1 MSGMVAGKAYGM
13 TETIKVERPTKT
25 LRELA
30 LEKVRDAIISGYFK
44 PGDRLVERDL
54 CAQLGVSRT
63 VVREVLRHL
72 ESEGL
77 VSNPQS
83 KGPMVALLDVDEA
96 RQIYEI
102 RAALEGMAARL
113 CAERGDPAIVTGLS
127 GALDAIKDGYARQ
140 DMAEVL
146 KETTR
151 FYETLFTRIDRQIA
165 WGVVRQMTV
174 RINHLR
180 SMTIK
185 TDGRATEGPAQ
196 MQRIVEAI
204 RNGDGP
210 AAEQA
215 AIDHV
220 QRASSIA
227 VAVLAQQAR
236 SVVETE

>member
-1 MSGMVAGKAYGM
+1 M
-13 TETIKVERPTKT
+13 
-25 LRELA
+25 A
-30 LEKVRDAIISGYFK
+30 LEKARDAIISGYFK

-83 KGPMVALLDVDEA
+83 KGPMVALLDIDEA

-127 GALDAIKDGYARQ
+127 DALDAIKDSYARQ
-140 DMAEVL
+140 DMADVL
-146 KETTR
+146 RETTR
-151 FYETLFTRIDRQIA
+151 FYETLFTRIDRQVA

-185 TDGRATEGPAQ
+185 TDGRATEDQP
-196 MQRIVEAI
+196 RC
-204 RNGDGP
+204 NGLS
-210 AAEQA
+210 
-215 AIDHV
+215 
-220 QRASSIA
+220 R
-227 VAVLAQQAR
+227 R
-236 SVVETE
+236 SATATDPLPNKPQLIMCSVPPLLPSRCLRSRPDPPLRSNRYIP